1 MGLLRALTTNRAF
14 TDAEAD
20 DPRLLERAYAIP
32 FAEVWAVALDIALKT
47 GGWNVVSSD
56 PRAGEIVA
64 EATTRLWKF
73 TDDVWIRLSLD
84 EEGQT
89 RVEMASASRKGSA
102 DLGTNARRIARFLR
116 TLDARL
122 LGSKRA
128 NR

>member
-1 MGLLRALTTNRAF
+1 MGLLRALTSNRAF

-20 DPRLLERAYAIP
+20 DPRLRGRSYAVP
-32 FAEVWAVALDIALKT
+32 FAEVWAVALDAAQNT
-47 GGWNVVSSD
+47 PGWTVLSSD

-64 EATTRLWKF
+64 EATTRLWRF

-89 RVEMASASRKGSA
+89 RVEMASASRKGGA

-116 TLDARL
+116 SLDARL
-122 LGSKRA
+122 FGSKRA
-128 NR
+128 TR

>member
-20 DPRLLERAYAIP
+20 DPRLRGRSYAVP
-32 FAEVWAVALDIALKT
+32 FAEVWAVALDIAQKT
-47 GGWNVVSSD
+47 RGWTIVNSD

-64 EATTRLWKF
+64 EATTRLWRF

-89 RVEMASASRKGSA
+89 CVEMISASRKGAA

-116 TLDARL
+116 SLDARL
-122 LGSKRA
+122 FGSKRA

>member
-14 TDAEAD
+14 TDPDAD
-20 DPRLLERAYAIP
+20 DPRLRGRSYAVP
-32 FAEVWAVALDIALKT
+32 FAEVWAVALDIAQKMP
-47 GGWNVVSSD
+47 GWMVTSSD

-73 TDDVWIRLSLD
+73 TDDVWVRMSLD
-84 EEGQT
+84 EDGQT
-89 RVEMASASRKGSA
+89 RVDLASSSRKGGA

-116 TLDARL
+116 SLDARL
-122 LGSKRA
+122 FGSKRA

>member
-1 MGLLRALTTNRAF
+1 MGLLHALTTNRAF
-14 TDAEAD
+14 TDPEAD
-20 DPRLLERAYAIP
+20 DPRLRERGYAVP
-32 FAEVWAVALDIALKT
+32 FAEVWAAALDIAQKT
-47 GGWNVVSSD
+47 PGWTVTSSD

-73 TDDVWIRLSLD
+73 TDDVWIRVSLD

-89 RVEMASASRKGSA
+89 RVKMTSASRKGGG

-116 TLDARL
+116 SLDGRL
-122 LGSKRA
+122 FGSTRA

>member
-20 DPRLLERAYAIP
+20 DPRLRGRVYAVP
-32 FAEVWAVALDIALKT
+32 FAQVWAVALEIART
-47 GGWNVVSSD
+47 TRGWTIVSSD

-73 TDDVWIRLSLD
+73 TDDVWIAVSLD
-84 EEGQT
+84 ELGQT
-89 RVEMASASRKGSA
+89 RVEMASASRKGAA

-116 TLDARL
+116 TLDGRL
-122 LGSKRA
+122 FGSKRA

>member
-14 TDAEAD
+14 TDPEAD
-20 DPRLLERAYAIP
+20 DPRLLERVYAIP
-32 FAEVWAVALDIALKT
+32 FAEVWAVALDIAQTT

-56 PRAGEIVA
+56 PKAGEIVA
-64 EATTRLWKF
+64 EATTPLWRF

-102 DLGTNARRIARFLR
+102 DLGTNSRRIARFLR

-122 LGSKRA
+122 FGSTRA

>member
-1 MGLLRALTTNRAF
+1 MGLLRALTQNRAF
-14 TDAEAD
+14 TQDQAD
-20 DPRLLERAYAIP
+20 DPRLRGRSYAVP
-32 FAEVWAVALDIALKT
+32 FAEVWDAALQIAQKT
-47 GGWNVVSSD
+47 RGWHIVSSD

-84 EEGQT
+84 ELGQT
-89 RVEMASASRKGSA
+89 RVEMASASRKGSG

-116 TLDARL
+116 SLDARL
-122 LGSKRA
+122 FGSTRP

>member
-1 MGLLRALTTNRAF
+1 MAIWRGLTHNRAF
-14 TDAEAD
+14 TDDDAP
-20 DPRLLERAYAIP
+20 DPRLRAREYAVP
-32 FAEVWAVALDIALKT
+32 FAAVWDAALRIAGST
-47 GGWNVVSSD
+47 RGWTVTASD

-73 TDDVWIRLSLD
+73 TDDVWIRMSLD
-84 EEGQT
+84 EDGQT
-89 RVEMASASRKGSA
+89 RVDLASASRKGSA

-122 LGSKRA
+122 FASTRA

>member
-20 DPRLLERAYAIP
+20 DPRLRGRSYAVP
-32 FAEVWAVALDIALKT
+32 FAQVWTVALDIAQKT
-47 GGWNVVSSD
+47 PGWTILSSD

-64 EATTRLWKF
+64 EATTRLWRS

-84 EEGQT
+84 ELGQT
-89 RVEMASASRKGSA
+89 CVEMASASRKGHG
-102 DLGTNARRIARFLR
+102 DLGTNTRRIARFLR
-116 TLDARL
+116 SLDARL
-122 LGSKRA
+122 FGSTRA

>member
-20 DPRLLERAYAIP
+20 DPRLRGRSYAVP
-32 FAEVWAVALDIALKT
+32 FAEVWAVALDIAQNT
-47 GGWNVVSSD
+47 PGWTILSSD

-64 EATTRLWKF
+64 EATTRLWGF

-84 EEGQT
+84 EDGQT
-89 RVEMASASRKGSA
+89 CVEMASASRKGSG
-102 DLGTNARRIARFLR
+102 DLGTNTRRIARFLR
-116 TLDARL
+116 SLDARL
-122 LGSKRA
+122 FGSKRA